1 MVKNLSANAGDVRDV
16 GFIPTLGR
24 SPEEGRGNPLQYSCL
39 ENPMDRGA
47 WWATIHG
54 VSKSQIRLK
63 CLSTSHIQ
71 SSFNLEVK
79 ISLDQLS
86 IQRSFYRE
94 LSYGHNTQSNRLR
107 FLTSLQ
113 SCQPP
118 LSQNA
123 HVSLF
128 LTLTP

>member
-47 WWATIHG
+47 WRATFHG
-54 VSKSQIRLK
+54 VAKSQIRLK

-71 SSFNLEVK
+71 SSFNPDVK

-86 IQRSFYRE
+86 TERNFYRQ
-94 LSYGHNTQSNRLR
+94 LSYGHKTLS
-107 FLTSLQ
+107 LTGSG
-113 SCQPP
+113 P
-118 LSQNA
+118 
-123 HVSLF
+123 
-128 LTLTP
+128 